1 MNDQVQTVGGND
13 RRARILGA
21 AFEEF
26 SARGYEGATIKGI
39 AGRAELR
46 SAALIYWYFPN
57 KEALFGAVLAERVPV
72 MRAVLDLEGL
82 MNEPPRAVLTKL
94 ARAYLLFDEENTRAL
109 RLIIGEAVRR
119 PEVAVAFVAEGPG
132 RVLAFLQAYLER
144 QVEAGRLREHDTSS
158 GARAFV
164 GMLAP
169 QVAANVFLPTLR
181 ERGPTDEEHMR
192 TCVEIFLRGL
202 RVERRGE
209 GRDDADGRDE
219 ERGGGSGGT

>member
-1 MNDQVQTVGGND
+1 MDDQVTRVEQED
-13 RRARILGA
+13 RRSRILEA

-72 MRAVLDLEGL
+72 LRAVMDLEAL
-82 MNEPPRAVLTKL
+82 MDEPPREVLRRL
-94 ARAYLLFDEENTRAL
+94 GRAYLLFDERNTRAL
-109 RLIIGEAVRR
+109 RLVIGEAVRR
-119 PEVAVAFVAEGPG
+119 PEVAAAFVAEGPG
-132 RVLAFLQAYLER
+132 RVLGFLQAYLER
-144 QVEAGRLREHDTSS
+144 QVGLKRLREHDAASS
-158 GARAFV
+158 ARAFV

-181 ERGPTDEEHMR
+181 EGGPTDEEHLEG
-192 TCVEIFLRGL
+192 CVEIFLRGL
-202 RVERRGE
+202 EVEGGRRK
-209 GRDDADGRDE
+209 R
-219 ERGGGSGGT
+219 

>member
-1 MNDQVQTVGGND
+1 MDDQVSGTEGRD
-13 RRARILGA
+13 RRAVILEA

-39 AGRAELR
+39 AARAELR

-72 MRAVLDLEGL
+72 LRAVVDLEAL
-82 MNEPPRAVLTKL
+82 IDEPPREVLTRL
-94 ARAYLLFDEENTRAL
+94 GQAYLLFDEGNTRAL

-119 PEVAVAFVAEGPG
+119 PEVAAAFVAEGPG
-132 RVLAFLQAYLER
+132 RVLGFLQAYLEQ
-144 QVEAGRLREHDTSS
+144 QVEMGTLREHDAASA
-158 GARAFV
+158 ARAFV

-169 QVAANVFLPTLR
+169 QVAANVFLTTLR
-181 ERGPTDEEHMR
+181 ERGPTNEEHLR

-202 RVERRGE
+202 EARGREERRHG
-209 GRDDADGRDE
+209 ADGRE
-219 ERGGGSGGT
+219 GTEGRGRRGA

>member
-1 MNDQVQTVGGND
+1 MGDQVQSVQGNE
-13 RRARILGA
+13 RRSRILEA

-39 AGRAELR
+39 AGRAALR

-72 MRAVLDLEGL
+72 LRAVVDLEAL
-82 MNEPPRAVLTKL
+82 IHEPPREVLWRL
-94 ARAYLLFDEENTRAL
+94 GRAYLLFDEENTRAL
-109 RLIIGEAVRR
+109 KLIVGEAVRR

-132 RVLAFLQAYLER
+132 RVLGFLQAYLER
-144 QVEAGRLREHDTSS
+144 QVELGRLREHDASS
-158 GARAFV
+158 SARAFV

-169 QVAANVFLPTLR
+169 QVAANVFLLSLLD
-181 ERGPTDEEHMR
+181 RGPTNEEHLE

-202 RVERRGE
+202 EGE
-209 GRDDADGRDE
+209 GEGGGRD
-219 ERGGGSGGT
+219 GADSGKGKGNRT